1 MQALNLNNE
10 KLAILAALLGN
21 YLLPDE
27 KLKDVYTTAGI
38 AVLTE
43 VQISVAT
50 SYRPLCVLNLFFNF
64 LEYC

>member
-27 KLKDVYTTAGI
+27 KLKDVYTAAGI
-38 AVLTE
+38 TVLTE
-43 VQISVAT
+43 VRI
-50 SYRPLCVLNLFFNF
+50 
-64 LEYC
+64 